1 MINAIKRAIS
11 AILRQIARGGKM
23 VWNAANR
30 GFEWIEDR
38 AQNIWDAAV
47 DVFDTVPH
55 AVGQV
60 FTEVVSAPGKLL
72 SKITGGGGPA
82 VQDPG
87 TAAAPS
93 QQRQAAKEKT
103 EQAAVTLD
111 SALAI
116 RTAARAIIRGEEPSG
131 IPSPQAYW
139 LKSMTLGELADL
151 AALKPEEIAAVLSGR
166 DVRNVA
172 AYEEDAWIRSSMV
185 NNLRNDLA
193 RQRFTMGHDAPAFA
207 PEPREPTRPRK
218 VVPIDEVAQR
228 ERIKGF
234 NEHVASMGFRPVRKA
249 APERKVS

>member
-1 MINAIKRAIS
+1 MIKR
-11 AILRQIARGGKM
+11 ILAAIARFIRSAGR
-23 VWNAANR
+23 VTWNATKKT
-30 GFEWIEDR
+30 FEWTADR
-38 AQNIWDAAV
+38 IDAVWDAGTEA
-47 DVFDTVPH
+47 FDAAIH
-55 AVGQV
+55 
-60 FTEVVSAPGKLL
+60 APGGLL
-72 SKITGGGGPA
+72 RRLTSGGGGPA

-116 RTAARAIIRGEEPSG
+116 RTAARAIIRGEEPTG
-131 IPSPQAYW
+131 IPSPQVYW
-139 LKSMTLGELADL
+139 LKSMTVGELADL
-151 AALKPEEIAAVLSGR
+151 AALKPEGIAAVLSGR

-172 AYEEDAWIRSSMV
+172 GYEEGAWIRSSMV

-207 PEPREPTRPRK
+207 HEPTAPTRPRK

-228 ERIKGF
+228 ERVKGF
-234 NEHVASMGFRPVRKA
+234 NEHVASMGFRPVSK